1 MRVLATSTTET
12 TAAPEAVWRAWT
24 DPALRPAWHPDL
36 RWATYDGP
44 VAPGTTGRWKPSRAR
59 PVDVVVTE
67 ADPTR
72 RFVVRGTHGLPVARG
87 HYVHELEALP
97 GGGTRIT
104 HTMGLT
110 GPAAGLLDRVLGRML
125 AVSATPDAVA
135 GVARVA
141 EGL

>member
-1 MRVLATSTTET
+1 MRVLASSTTET
-12 TAAPEAVWRAWT
+12 SAAPAAVWEAWT
-24 DPALRPAWHPDL
+24 DPALRPQWHPAL
-36 RWATYDGP
+36 AWATLDGP
-44 VAPGTTGRWKPSRAR
+44 VAPGTTGRWKPDRAR
-59 PVDVVVTE
+59 PVDVVITE
-67 ADPTR
+67 AEPQR
-72 RFVVRGTHGLPVARG
+72 RLVVRGTHGLPVARG

-125 AVSATPDAVA
+125 SVSATPEAVA